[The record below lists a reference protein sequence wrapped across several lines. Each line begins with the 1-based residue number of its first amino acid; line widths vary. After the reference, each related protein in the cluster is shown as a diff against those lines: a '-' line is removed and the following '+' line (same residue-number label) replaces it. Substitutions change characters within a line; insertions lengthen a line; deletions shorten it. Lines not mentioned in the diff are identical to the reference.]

1 MQCTHGNWR
10 DFTLKRRRSRS
21 VGAGRLLD
29 AHALR
34 LASSTAGAEAGA
46 LFGPCAA
53 SELYG
58 DEVKQRFSGGRLHG
72 WSQAKQIKAMHSGP
86 VLCGEPSR
94 CAMRPCSD
102 AKSPA
107 SVRLP

>member
-1 MQCTHGNWR
+1 MQCTHGNCR

-34 LASSTAGAEAGA
+34 LAGSTASAEAGA

-53 SELYG
+53 SERYG
-58 DEVKQRFSGGRLHG
+58 DEVKQRFWGGRLHG
-72 WSQAKQIKAMHSGP
+72 WSRAKQIKAMHSGP